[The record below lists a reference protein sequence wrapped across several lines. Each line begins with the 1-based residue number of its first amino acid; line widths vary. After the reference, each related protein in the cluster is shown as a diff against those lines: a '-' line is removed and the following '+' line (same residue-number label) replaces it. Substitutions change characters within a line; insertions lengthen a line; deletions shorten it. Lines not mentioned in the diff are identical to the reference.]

1 MVAPRKER
9 TRLKKHTFILLGLLA
24 LTCWLASAA
33 DIDGKWMAQVGDR
46 GGGKMTETLMLKASG
61 SKLTGSL
68 QRRRGAEEISDGTIN
83 GNDVSFKV
91 TREPNGKKAI
101 TQQYKGTLSGGQLKL
116 TVTGPRGGTRDIL
129 FTKAGS

>member
-1 MVAPRKER
+1 
-9 TRLKKHTFILLGLLA
+9 
-24 LTCWLASAA
+24 
-33 DIDGKWMAQVGDR
+33 
-46 GGGKMTETLMLKASG
+46 MTETLMLKASG

-101 TQQYKGTLSGGQLKL
+101 TQQYKARFRADELKL